1 MGMKKVIK
9 TLKKEI
15 FLMQILLVLVAA
27 AFLGLVSYKW
37 FMGKDT
43 ISSIAYNNFKEKDDY
58 RVYVK
63 EDGNYVPFL
72 VIANEYVP
80 GSTLLLRESILSE
93 LRRVNEYNSYYKDSE
108 IDRLLNGEYYNKL
121 KEIHH
126 LIKNTPIEIY
136 SKEAIGFSG
145 DETEYINR
153 HIFLLSNKEL
163 AFEYEN
169 EGKELEYFYKPEN
182 RISYYNGETTSWVRK
197 GEATSWLLR
206 TPVRAYFSAV
216 FSATYEGALCIGNAF
231 SLYGIRPAFCVDSS
245 TKIKKKEGIVYGE
258 KVYVLE

>member
-1 MGMKKVIK
+1 MNKVRKILTSK
-9 TLKKEI
+9 AFIITLL
-15 FLMQILLVLVAA
+15 FTVA
-27 AFLGLVSYKW
+27 AFLGLNGYKW
-37 FMGKDT
+37 FVNKDK
-43 ISSIAYNNFKEKDDY
+43 ISFIAYNKFKEEDDY

-63 EDGNYVPFL
+63 EDGKYVPFL

-80 GSTLLLRESILSE
+80 GSTLLLRESVLSE

-108 IDRLLNGEYYNKL
+108 IDRFLNGEYYSTL

-136 SKEAIGFSG
+136 SKDSIGFSG

-153 HIFLLSNKEL
+153 HIFLLSMKEL
-163 AFEYEN
+163 GYEYEN
-169 EGKELEYFYKPEN
+169 EGKKLDYFNKTEN
-182 RISYYNGETTSWVRK
+182 RISYYNGETTSWVRQ

-206 TPVRAYFSAV
+206 TPVGAYFSAV
-216 FSATYEGALCIGNAF
+216 FSATYEGTLCIGNAF
-231 SLYGIRPAFCVDSS
+231 SLYGIRPVFCVDSS
-245 TKIKKKEGIVYGE
+245 AKIKKKEGIIDGK

>member
-1 MGMKKVIK
+1 MNKARKVLTSKALII
-9 TLKKEI
+9 T
-15 FLMQILLVLVAA
+15 ILLIVGV
-27 AFLGLVSYKW
+27 FLGLVGYKW
-37 FMGKDT
+37 FVNKDK
-43 ISSIAYNNFKEKDDY
+43 ISFIAYNKFKEEDDY

-63 EDGNYVPFL
+63 EDGKYVPFL

-108 IDRLLNGEYYNKL
+108 IDRFLNGEYYSTL

-136 SKEAIGFSG
+136 NEEAIGFSG

-153 HIFLLSNKEL
+153 HIFLLSRKEL
-163 AFEYEN
+163 CSDFEN
-169 EGKELEYFYKPEN
+169 EGKELDYFNEVKN
-182 RISYYNGETTSWVRK
+182 RISYYNGK
-197 GEATSWLLR
+197 PMSWLLR
-206 TPVRAYFSAV
+206 TPVGSYFSAV
-216 FSATYEGALCIGNAF
+216 FGVIDNGGVSIGNSF
-231 SLYGIRPAFCVDSS
+231 NEYGIRPAFCVDSQV
-245 TKIKKKEGIVYGE
+245 KIKKKEGIVYGE

>member
-1 MGMKKVIK
+1 MK

-27 AFLGLVSYKW
+27 AFLGLNGYKW
-37 FMGKDT
+37 LVNKDK
-43 ISSIAYNNFKEKDDY
+43 ISFIAYNKFKNKDDY

-63 EDGNYVPFL
+63 EDGKYVPFL
-72 VIANEYVP
+72 VIAYEYVP
-80 GSTLLLRESILSE
+80 GSTLLLRESILDE
-93 LRRVNEYNSYYKDSE
+93 FRRMNDYSSYYKDSE
-108 IDRLLNGEYYNKL
+108 IDRFLNDEYYNTL
-121 KEIHH
+121 EEIHH

-153 HIFLLSNKEL
+153 HIFLLSRKEL
-163 AFEYEN
+163 CSDFEN
-169 EGKELEYFYKPEN
+169 EGKELDYFNEVKN
-182 RISYYNGETTSWVRK
+182 RISYYNGK
-197 GEATSWLLR
+197 PMSWLLR

>member
-1 MGMKKVIK
+1 MKKIIK

-27 AFLGLVSYKW
+27 AFLGLIGYKW

-43 ISSIAYNNFKEKDDY
+43 ISSIVYNNFKGKDDY

-63 EDGNYVPFL
+63 EDGKYVPFL

-108 IDRLLNGEYYNKL
+108 IDRFLNGEYYNKL
-121 KEIHH
+121 KGIHH

-136 SKEAIGFSG
+136 SEEAIGFSG

-153 HIFLLSNKEL
+153 HIFLLSRKEL
-163 AFEYEN
+163 GSKYEN
-169 EGKELEYFYKPEN
+169 EGKKLDYFNKAEN
-182 RISYYNGETTSWVRK
+182 WISYYNGETTSWVRQ

-206 TPVRAYFSAV
+206 TPVGAYFSAV
-216 FSATYEGALCIGNAF
+216 FSATYDGAVSIGNAF
-231 SLYGIRPAFCVDSS
+231 SLYGIRPALCVDSS
-245 TKIKKKEGIVYGE
+245 TKIIEKEGIVYGK

>member
-1 MGMKKVIK
+1 MNKARKVLTSKALII
-9 TLKKEI
+9 T
-15 FLMQILLVLVAA
+15 ILLIVGV
-27 AFLGLVSYKW
+27 FLGLVGYKW
-37 FMGKDT
+37 FVNKDK
-43 ISSIAYNNFKEKDDY
+43 ISFIAYNKFKEEDDY

-63 EDGNYVPFL
+63 EDGKYVPFL

-108 IDRLLNGEYYNKL
+108 IDRFLNGEYYSTL

-136 SKEAIGFSG
+136 SKDSIGFSG

-153 HIFLLSNKEL
+153 HIFLLSMKEL
-163 AFEYEN
+163 GYEYEN
-169 EGKELEYFYKPEN
+169 EGKKLDYFNKVEN
-182 RISYYNGETTSWVRK
+182 WISYYNGEATSWGRK

-206 TPVRAYFSAV
+206 TPV
-216 FSATYEGALCIGNAF
+216 GA
-231 SLYGIRPAFCVDSS
+231 
-245 TKIKKKEGIVYGE
+245 
-258 KVYVLE
+258 

>member
-1 MGMKKVIK
+1 MKKVIK
-9 TLKKEI
+9 TQKKEI

-27 AFLGLVSYKW
+27 AFLGLIGYKW

-43 ISSIAYNNFKEKDDY
+43 ISSVAYNKFKGKDDY
-58 RVYVK
+58 RVYIK
-63 EDGNYVPFL
+63 EDGKYVPFL

-108 IDRLLNGEYYNKL
+108 IDRFLNGEYYSAL
-121 KEIHH
+121 KEIQH
-126 LIKNTPIEIY
+126 LIKNTSIEIY

-145 DETEYINR
+145 NETEYINR
-153 HIFLLSNKEL
+153 HIFLLSRKEL
-163 AFEYEN
+163 GSDFEN
-169 EGKELEYFYKPEN
+169 EGKKLDYFNKTEN
-182 RISYYNGETTSWVRK
+182 RISYYNGEATSWVHQ

-206 TPVRAYFSAV
+206 TPVGSYFSAV
-216 FSATYEGALCIGNAF
+216 FSATYDGAVSIGNAF

-245 TKIKKKEGIVYGE
+245 AKITKNEGIINGK

>member
-1 MGMKKVIK
+1 MKKIIK

-126 LIKNTPIEIY
+126 LIKNIPVEIVNEE
-136 SKEAIGFSG
+136 SIGISG
-145 DETEYINR
+145 RETETINR
-153 HIFLLSNKEL
+153 YVFLLSRKEIDSDFVDEGRKLDYFNKV
-163 AFEYEN
+163 
-169 EGKELEYFYKPEN
+169 EN

>member
-1 MGMKKVIK
+1 MKKVIK

-15 FLMQILLVLVAA
+15 FLMQILLVLVAT
-27 AFLGLVSYKW
+27 AFLGLIGYKW
-37 FMGKDT
+37 LIGKDT
-43 ISSIAYNNFKEKDDY
+43 ISSIAYNKFKEKDDY

-63 EDGNYVPFL
+63 EDGKYVPFL

-80 GSTLLLRESILSE
+80 GSTLLLRESILDE
-93 LRRVNEYNSYYKDSE
+93 FRRMNDYSSYYKDSE
-108 IDRLLNGEYYNKL
+108 IDRFLNGEYYNTL

-169 EGKELEYFYKPEN
+169 EGKELDYFYKPEN
-182 RISYYNGETTSWVRK
+182 RISYYNGK
-197 GEATSWLLR
+197 PMSWLLR
-206 TPVRAYFSAV
+206 TPLGSYFSV
-216 FSATYEGALCIGNAF
+216 VCGITDEGALSGCNSF
-231 SLYGIRPAFCVDSS
+231 NEYGIRPAFCVDSLA
-245 TKIKKKEGIVYGE
+245 KIKKKEGIVYGK

>member
-1 MGMKKVIK
+1 MKKLTKILSSK
-9 TLKKEI
+9 ALI
-15 FLMQILLVLVAA
+15 IILLLIVGV
-27 AFLGLVSYKW
+27 FLGLVGYKW
-37 FMGKDT
+37 FVNKGK
-43 ISSIAYNNFKEKDDY
+43 ISFVAYNKFKEEDDY

-63 EDGNYVPFL
+63 EDGKYVPFL

-93 LRRVNEYNSYYKDSE
+93 LRRVNEYNYKDSE
-108 IDRLLNGEYYNKL
+108 IDRFLNGEYYSTL

-136 SKEAIGFSG
+136 SKDSIGFSG

-153 HIFLLSNKEL
+153 HIFLLSMKEL
-163 AFEYEN
+163 GYEYEN
-169 EGKELEYFYKPEN
+169 EGKKLDYFNKVEN
-182 RISYYNGETTSWVRK
+182 WISYYNGEATSWGRQ

-206 TPVRAYFSAV
+206 TPVGAYFSAV
-216 FSATYEGALCIGNAF
+216 FSVAYDGAPSIGNAF
-231 SLYGIRPAFCVDSS
+231 SLYGVRPAFCVDSS
-245 TKIKKKEGIVYGE
+245 AKIKKKEGIIDGK